1 MSFVK
6 SDPFAEAQERTHER
20 VVEWREKVGG
30 VNRWLNSHRSKL
42 DDESDDED
50 LVGLR
55 EHLKL
60 TEVSSCQLGD

>member
-6 SDPFAEAQERTHER
+6 SDPFAEAQERTQER

-30 VNRWLNSHRSKL
+30 VNTWLNSHRSKL
-42 DDESDDED
+42 DNESDDED